1 MFDYDDDFYR
11 EPSEFEQQVDEF
23 KESLMGSIKV
33 EYKEEMER
41 LRKENAEL
49 QEVKKKMKEIEQ
61 EYADKKRK
69 LDWERK
75 DLENK
80 VRREKLSSL
89 MSEYTVELYT
99 VGSKAYKVPKC
110 NKCDEN
116 RRINYKTPL
125 GNETYESCDCSRSV
139 HVYEPIPTMLV
150 EFSIRDGKS
159 FAWYKVKESGRDEYL
174 SYNDSSISGQKLITS
189 EEQFEEASTWN
200 ALLQTKELAQKF
212 CDYINKGK
220 KG

>member
-1 MFDYDDDFYR
+1 MLDYDEEFYH
-11 EPSEFEQQVDEF
+11 EPSEFDEKVEEF
-23 KESLMGSIKV
+23 KETLMDSVKV
-33 EYKEEMER
+33 EFKKEMDR

-49 QEVKKKMKEIEQ
+49 QETKKRMKEIEQ
-61 EYADKKRK
+61 ELESEKRK
-69 LDWERK
+69 LQYERQ
-75 DLENK
+75 DLESK

-89 MSEYTVELYT
+89 MKEFEVELYT
-99 VGSKAYKVPKC
+99 IGSKAYKVPKC

-116 RRINYKTPL
+116 RRINYTTPL
-125 GNETYESCDCSRSV
+125 GNDTYESCDCSRSV

-174 SYNDSSISGQKLITS
+174 SYNDSSISGQKLIKS
-189 EEQFEEASTWN
+189 EEDFEEVSTRN

-220 KG
+220 K